1 APLVAAGQVVADHH
15 DLGPIQLP
23 EQQAGQLLVRVLAH
37 RLVIPTGTGQAPHG
51 GIATGPGG
59 TAGGS
64 AIPGVSLVLARAAVL
79 ALAGVA
85 ASVLCAGV
93 PAGRTVASALGP
105 PHVCRV

>member
-1 APLVAAGQVVADHH
+1 L
-15 DLGPIQLP
+15 
-23 EQQAGQLLVRVLAH
+23 
-37 RLVIPTGTGQAPHG
+37 IPTGTGQAPHG
-51 GIATGPGG
+51 GIATGTGG

-93 PAGRTVASALGP
+93 PAERRVAAGLASPTLGLVLGACGEPPARPEASPPAALTGLA
-105 PHVCRV
+105 